1 MSSDDFYVKE
11 YSDVWLVVIAVCA
24 VLAAVAYGV
33 YLHLRARKQMRV
45 LDEMLDKAIDGNF
58 TESCFDESELSYLEN
73 KLWKYL
79 SSAESS
85 ARKTSEEKAKIKTLV
100 ADISHQTK
108 TPVANILLYSELLS
122 EGELSDDQKEY
133 VERIGKQAEKLSFL
147 ITSLVKLS
155 RLETGIIAL
164 SPKEQALAPMLSDIV
179 KQAQPKVKEKGL
191 TLTLTCGE
199 EKAIF
204 DEKWTNEAIWNL
216 VDNAIK
222 YTETGGVTITV
233 REYEMF
239 VCVEVSD
246 TGCGISEAEQAQIF
260 SRFYRSGKTSGKEG
274 LGIGLYLARQI
285 VTAEK
290 GYIKLASKEGKG
302 SVFSVFLSKL

>member
-1 MSSDDFYVKE
+1 M
-11 YSDVWLVVIAVCA
+11 
-24 VLAAVAYGV
+24 
-33 YLHLRARKQMRV
+33 
-45 LDEMLDKAIDGNF
+45 
-58 TESCFDESELSYLEN
+58 
-73 KLWKYL
+73 
-79 SSAESS
+79 
-85 ARKTSEEKAKIKTLV
+85 
-100 ADISHQTK
+100 
-108 TPVANILLYSELLS
+108 
-122 EGELSDDQKEY
+122 
-133 VERIGKQAEKLSFL
+133 
-147 ITSLVKLS
+147 
-155 RLETGIIAL
+155 
-164 SPKEQALAPMLSDIV
+164 
-179 KQAQPKVKEKGL
+179 
-191 TLTLTCGE
+191 TCGE

-302 SVFSVFLSKL
+302 SVFFCSTLLHMLGGLDRPDEGTVQVDGVDIFTLKDEELTIF